1 MIYRTK
7 FILRTGLLIIILFLL
22 GTNVVYGAAPPDQ
35 PSSKKLVIDTD
46 IGVDDAAAI
55 VWLFSQDVAP
65 VEILGIT
72 TVAGSTSVENATNNV
87 LTVLD
92 TLDRQDVPVIIGASE
107 PLEHSPS
114 SISAIL
120 HGPDGLWFVST
131 QHDLSALPTD
141 APAFYRDVA
150 QQHPGATLL
159 ALGPLTNL
167 AEAILHYPAEMAQFG
182 EIIVLGG
189 SKQATVPFTDFNF
202 WEDPEAADIVLSS
215 GLPVTI
221 ITLEA
226 EENFSQTED
235 DLQKLA
241 AKGHPAAQ
249 LIVQPMILFAQVFIG
264 FEGATEINYA
274 DVAAAMYAV
283 KPDLTTASEQT
294 LVKVIVDD
302 GLVMGQTFIAET
314 AGDRALMTATEDEL
328 NSWAIRLF
336 EDPNFNLQA
345 EMAAVLAR
353 EPDNAYVVTGLEGK
367 EMKKLFRKAMTKDN

>member
-1 MIYRTK
+1 MIYKTK
-7 FILRTGLLIIILFLL
+7 FILRTGLLIIVLFLL
-22 GTNVVYGAAPPDQ
+22 GANVTYGAAPPDQ
-35 PSSKKLVIDTD
+35 PPSKKLVIDTD

-55 VWLFSQDVAP
+55 VWLLSQDVTP
-65 VEILGIT
+65 IEMLGIT

-92 TLDRQDVPVIIGASE
+92 TLGQQDIPVIIGASE

-114 SISAIL
+114 AISAIL
-120 HGPDGLWFVST
+120 HGPDGLWFVGT
-131 QHDLSALPTD
+131 QHDLSALSTD
-141 APAFYRDVA
+141 VPAFYRDVA

-167 AEAILHYPAEMAQFG
+167 AEAILSYPAEMAQFG

-215 GLPVTI
+215 GLPLTI

-249 LIVQPMILFAQVFIG
+249 LIVQPMLLFAQVFIG
-264 FEGATEINYA
+264 FEGVTEINYA

-283 KPDLTTASEQT
+283 KPELTTAAEQT

-302 GLVMGQTFIAET
+302 GLVMGQTFIAEST
-314 AGDRALMTATEDEL
+314 GDRALMIATEDEL

-336 EDPNFNLQA
+336 EDPNFDLEA

-353 EPDNAYVVTGLEGK
+353 EPDNAYVVMGLEGK
-367 EMKKLFRKAMTKDN
+367 EMKKLFRKAMTKDK